1 MNDLNSDKSL
11 ERVGISIVDLVG
23 NLFHDN
29 RKVKI
34 SGIIPRNDE
43 WNNKAE
49 LVNNQLKEMSK
60 SANID
65 FIDNS
70 KILTRRKT

>member
-70 KILTRRKT
+70 KILTRRNI